1 MNDFS
6 DLKEMALDL
15 AVELFNADP
24 VMKRHSEE
32 GIRIAQARLPWAS
45 MREIHEVLMY
55 VAENFDALAS
65 SLKDGLDGAEALR
78 RGAVNTTGAAG
89 LALLKAEGRL

>member
-24 VMKRHSEE
+24 EMKRHSEE
-32 GIRIAQARLPWAS
+32 GIRIAQAKMPWAS
-45 MREIHEVLMY
+45 MQEIHEILMY

-65 SLKDGLDGAEALR
+65 SVQDGLDGSEALR
-78 RGAVNTTGAAG
+78 RGSINTTAAAG
-89 LALLKAEGRL
+89 LAMLKAEGRL